1 LAYFFD
7 PSKKGS
13 LLSFPFRIPSQLSA
27 LHVRGRAPR
36 RLVVALS
43 KLAQL
48 TSALAM
54 LSLAPVRVSADT
66 ADRPAIAFNRWSED
80 WSVLADP
87 DVPHEPLDEL
97 KYIPLSDHDART
109 YLSLGADIRERFET
123 NDANFGTA
131 GNQQDSYLLSRT
143 EAHLDLRIHGQVQ
156 MFFQLQSDV
165 SPGKQRTTPVDQDRL
180 SIEQEFVAVSERL
193 GDGVVAIRIGRQE
206 NGFDLQRFLS
216 VRDGPNVRQSYD
228 GVSVAYTSGPWRLI
242 TLYTHPVENRN
253 SSLFDDYSSAHLSL
267 GLVRIERQVTPSSS
281 LSAYV
286 GRFRQDEARFPSA
299 SGNERRDLVEVR
311 YAGVSGRFD
320 WDAEAMSQNGRIG
333 SQAIRAWATGAVIG
347 RTFGSTRFRP
357 RLSLQFDAASGDKS
371 PTDHQLDTF
380 NPLFPSGYYF
390 TTAGYTTYANLVHVK
405 TDVSV
410 NPLTDVKLSSGIGV
424 EWRETIA
431 DAIYT
436 LPDVPV
442 PDTAG
447 RRGRY
452 VGSYGQFRADC
463 GLTPHIALALEAVH
477 FSAGATVVSVGGH
490 DANYFAAE
498 VRYGW

>member
-1 LAYFFD
+1 LAYFYD
-7 PSKKGS
+7 PSKKGFS
-13 LLSFPFRIPSQLSA
+13 PSFPFRIPSQLA
-27 LHVRGRAPR
+27 TRHVRVCAPL
-36 RLVVALS
+36 RLVALS

-48 TSALAM
+48 TGVLAV
-54 LSLAPVRVSADT
+54 LSLTSIRVSADT
-66 ADRPAIAFNRWSED
+66 PDRPAIAFNRWAED

-87 DVPHEPLDEL
+87 DVSREPLDEL
-97 KYIPLSDHDART
+97 KYISLSNYDART
-109 YLSLGADIRERFET
+109 YLSVGANIRERFET
-123 NDANFGTA
+123 NDPSFGTG
-131 GNQQDSYLLSRT
+131 GNQQDLYLLSRI

-156 MFFQLQSDV
+156 LFLQLQDDI
-165 SPGKQRTTPVDQDRL
+165 SPGKQRPSPVDQDRFD
-180 SIEQEFVAVSERL
+180 IEQGFVAVSEPL
-193 GDGVVAIRIGRQE
+193 ADGVVAIRIGRQQ

-242 TLYTHPVENRN
+242 TLYTHPVETRN
-253 SSLFDDYSSAHLSL
+253 VSLFDDYSSPHLSL
-267 GLVRIERQVTPSSS
+267 GLVRIERQVASSSS

-286 GRFRQDEARFPSA
+286 GQFRQDDVQFPTA

-311 YAGVSGRFD
+311 YTGVSGRVD

-333 SQAIRAWATGAVIG
+333 AQAIRAWAIGAVIG
-347 RTFGSTRFRP
+347 RTFGSTGFRP

-371 PTDHQLDTF
+371 PDHQLDTF

-405 TDVSV
+405 TDLSA
-410 NPLTDVKLSSGIGV
+410 NPLTNVKLSIGIGV
-424 EWRETIA
+424 EWRETLA

-442 PDTAG
+442 PNTAG
-447 RRGRY
+447 RGGRY
-452 VGSYGQFRADC
+452 VGTYGQFRVDY
-463 GLTPHIALALEAVH
+463 GLTPHIALALETVH
-477 FSAGATVVSVGGH
+477 FSTGATVVSVGGH
-490 DANYFAAE
+490 DANYFGAE